1 MNSDCASAYDSSATN
16 NTASGWSASSSVFS
30 DLDLAIAA
38 CPQKD
43 DVCITPGVII
53 ED

>member
-1 MNSDCASAYDSSATN
+1 MDSDCVSAYDSSGTN

-30 DLDLAIAA
+30 DLDLAIAS

-43 DVCITPGVII
+43 DVCITPGVGL

>member
-1 MNSDCASAYDSSATN
+1 MDSDCVSAYDSSATN
-16 NTASGWSASSSVFS
+16 NTASGWSASTSVFS

-43 DVCITPGVII
+43 DVCIILGSIV